1 MTAIWLDYF
10 KNCDKTAR
18 RRKSFRLPAVIP
30 IVLYNGERRWTA
42 SHRFKQ
48 MIEKADLFKKYVVD
62 FEYVLVSVNDLKESE
77 IRKSNTLVDNIFLA
91 DKKQTKED
99 WTNNVTEL
107 LQGIR
112 KMEKNDLNEWITWFS
127 NVIKELDERERNQ
140 FIEQLREGDER
151 IMCSS
156 FERLLMKEKIEGK
169 IEGTIENIIELLEEI
184 RTIPEALK
192 EQILNQTNIEVLK
205 YWLKS
210 AAKAASI
217 RDFEKLSG
225 LEK

>member
-1 MTAIWLDYF
+1 
-10 KNCDKTAR
+10 
-18 RRKSFRLPAVIP
+18 
-30 IVLYNGERRWTA
+30 
-42 SHRFKQ
+42 
-48 MIEKADLFKKYVVD
+48 MI
-62 FEYVLVSVNDLKESE
+62 SVNDLKESE

-99 WTNNVTEL
+99 WTNNITEL
-107 LQGIR
+107 LHRIR

-127 NVIKELDERERNQ
+127 NVIKELDEGERNQ

-169 IEGTIENIIELLEEI
+169 AEGKIEGKIEGKAEGKIEGTIENIIELLEEI
-184 RTIPEALK
+184 GTIPEALK
-192 EQILNQTNIEVLK
+192 KQILNQTNIEILK
-205 YWLKS
+205 RWLKS

-217 RDFEKLSG
+217 KDFEKSIG
-225 LEK
+225 FVQYK